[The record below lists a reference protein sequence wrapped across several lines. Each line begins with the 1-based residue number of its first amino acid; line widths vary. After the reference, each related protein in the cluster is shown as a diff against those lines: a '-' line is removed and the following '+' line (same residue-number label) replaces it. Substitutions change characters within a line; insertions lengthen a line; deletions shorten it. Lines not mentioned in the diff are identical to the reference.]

1 MSESTVVC
9 PNVDDYVPLLSG
21 AASADAYRLTR
32 HLLSCPAC
40 QDVVRELPGG
50 EALVDRLRGDLVA
63 ADATTKLAPEM
74 TTPGNAPHRAAAVI
88 WTALLDPPEEPGE
101 IGRIEA
107 YRVRR
112 VLGSGGMGTVFEAQD
127 INLNRIV
134 ALKVPHP
141 DGLENP
147 TARERF
153 VREARAAA
161 ALSDDHIVTVFHVGQ
176 AHDIPFL
183 VMEYLHGE
191 SLDARLRREETIP
204 VLEAVRIGW
213 QVCQGLATAHEHG
226 VIHRDIKPA
235 NIWIE
240 ERPTR
245 RGRPQSAARIKLL
258 DFGLARPAGP
268 GQSLTAFGQ
277 VLGSPGYMS
286 PEQARGQRVDARSD
300 LFSLGTVLYRILSG
314 AKPFVGPTSDTIR
327 MAVIADDPERLEKVN
342 PAVPA
347 DLADL
352 VHRLMAKRPEDR
364 PASAHEA
371 ADALRAIEERLQGS
385 SATGGSSARWLP
397 WVVGGVIAAA
407 LAAVA
412 IALIAG
418 K

>member
-21 AASADAYRLTR
+21 AASADANRLAQ
-32 HLLSCPAC
+32 HLLSCPGC

-50 EALVDRLRGDLVA
+50 EELVDRLRGEWA
-63 ADATTKLAPEM
+63 RADATTKLAPEL
-74 TTPGNAPHRAAAVI
+74 TTPGHAPQHAAAVI
-88 WTALLDPPEEPGE
+88 WTALLDPPEQPGE

-127 INLNRIV
+127 IHLNRIV

-161 ALSDDHIVTVFHVGQ
+161 ALNDDHIVTVFHVGQ

-191 SLDARLRREETIP
+191 SLEARLRREESVPIP
-204 VLEAVRIGW
+204 EAVRIGW
-213 QVCQGLATAHEHG
+213 QVCQGLASAHEHG

-240 ERPTR
+240 ERPAR

-258 DFGLARPAGP
+258 DFGLARPSGP
-268 GQSLTAFGQ
+268 GESLTAFGQ

-327 MAVIADDPERLEKVN
+327 MAVIADEPERLEKVN
-342 PAVPA
+342 PAVPS

-364 PASAHEA
+364 PASAHEV
-371 ADALRAIEERLQGS
+371 ADALRAIEERLEGS
-385 SATGGSSARWLP
+385 AVGRSSARWIP
-397 WVVGGVIAAA
+397 WVVGGAIAAA
-407 LAAVA
+407 LAAGGVA
-412 IALIAG
+412 LLMG

>member
-21 AASADAYRLTR
+21 AASADANRLAR
-32 HLLSCPAC
+32 HLLACPAC

-50 EALVDRLRGDLVA
+50 EDLMDRLRCEWRVS
-63 ADATTKLAPEM
+63 DATTKLAPEL
-74 TTPGNAPHRAAAVI
+74 TTPGNAPHHAAAVI
-88 WTALLDPPEEPGE
+88 WTALLDPPEQPGE

-127 INLNRIV
+127 IGLNRIV

-141 DGLENP
+141 DGLEDP

-161 ALSDDHIVTVFHVGQ
+161 ALNDDHIVTVFHVGQ

-191 SLDARLRREETIP
+191 SLDARLGREEIVP
-204 VLEAVRIGW
+204 VPEAVRIGW

-245 RGRPQSAARIKLL
+245 RGRPQTAPRIKLL

-268 GQSLTAFGQ
+268 GASLTAFGQ

-300 LFSLGTVLYRILSG
+300 LFSLGTVLYRMLSG
-314 AKPFVGPTSDTIR
+314 AKPFVGPTTDTIR
-327 MAVIADDPERLEKVN
+327 MAVIADEPERLEKVN

-364 PASAHEA
+364 PANAHEV

-385 SATGGSSARWLP
+385 SAAGRSSARWLP
-397 WVVGGVIAAA
+397 WAMAGLIVALTVGVVA
-407 LAAVA
+407 L
-412 IALIAG
+412 LAG